1 MFYIV
6 FNGDTMKDSKYYKRK
21 LSKLSVNGNSWLSKL
36 LITII
41 IVLVCLIV
49 CNFNDELRDSFVKEV
64 LEDNMKFSNFNK
76 LYKKFMIDSN
86 ESIVVNDTVIDV
98 SDMEEVDGR
107 YRFNYGIDYQVET
120 LQSGI
125 IVYIGDKDNL
135 GNTVIVQGN
144 DGIDVWYSG
153 ITLKEYGLYDYV
165 SKGDIL
171 GLSSDVYVTISIYE
185 DGELLK
191 YEEYI

>member
-1 MFYIV
+1 MEF
-6 FNGDTMKDSKYYKRK
+6 
-21 LSKLSVNGNSWLSKL
+21 GNL
-36 LITII
+36 
-41 IVLVCLIV
+41 
-49 CNFNDELRDSFVKEV
+49 
-64 LEDNMKFSNFNK
+64 NK
-76 LYKKFMIDSN
+76 LYKKFMIDNN
-86 ESIVVNDTVIDV
+86 ESIVVNDTIVDV

-107 YRFNYGIDYQVET
+107 YRFNYGIDYQIET
-120 LQSGI
+120 LKSGI

-144 DGIDVWYSG
+144 DGIDIWYSG

-191 YEEYI
+191 YEEYV

>member
-41 IVLVCLIV
+41 VVLVCLII
-49 CNFNDELRDSFVKEV
+49 CNLNNELRDSFVKEV
-64 LEDNMKFSNFNK
+64 LEDNMEFGDFNK

>member
-1 MFYIV
+1 
-6 FNGDTMKDSKYYKRK
+6 MKDSKYYKKK
-21 LSKLSVNGNSWLSKL
+21 LSKLSSNNNVWLSKL
-36 LITII
+36 LVTII

-49 CNFNDELRDSFVKEV
+49 CNFNDGLRDSFVKEV
-64 LEDNMKFSNFNK
+64 LEDNMNFSNFNK
-76 LYKKFMIDSN
+76 LYKKFMIDSEEN
-86 ESIVVNDTVIDV
+86 IVVNDTVIDI

-107 YRFNYGIDYQVET
+107 YKFNYGIDYQVEA
-120 LQSGI
+120 LMSGI
-125 IVYIGDKDNL
+125 IVYIGDKDDL

-144 DGIDVWYSG
+144 DGIDIWYSG
-153 ITLKEYGLYDYV
+153 VSLKEYGLYDYV